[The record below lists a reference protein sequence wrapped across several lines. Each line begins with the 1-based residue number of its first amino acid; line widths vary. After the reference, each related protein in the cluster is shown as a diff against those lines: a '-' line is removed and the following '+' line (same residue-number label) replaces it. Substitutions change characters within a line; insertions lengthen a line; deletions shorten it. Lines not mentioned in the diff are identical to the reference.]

1 MIQTK
6 ILGHAGVAYSG
17 DEQITFY
24 IILKLDFLRY
34 KFSGTEVKKKKKK
47 TWKLN
52 CNAICQNKYK
62 L

>member
-1 MIQTK
+1 MTPQQHRREPVAMIQTK

-34 KFSGTEVKKKKKK
+34 KFSGTEVKNLKAE
-47 TWKLN
+47 L
-52 CNAICQNKYK
+52 
-62 L
+62 

>member
-34 KFSGTEVKKKKKK
+34 KFSGTEVKKKK

>member
-34 KFSGTEVKKKKKK
+34 KFSGTEVKKKKK

>member
-34 KFSGTEVKKKKKK
+34 KFSGTEVKK
-47 TWKLN
+47 T
-52 CNAICQNKYK
+52 
-62 L
+62 